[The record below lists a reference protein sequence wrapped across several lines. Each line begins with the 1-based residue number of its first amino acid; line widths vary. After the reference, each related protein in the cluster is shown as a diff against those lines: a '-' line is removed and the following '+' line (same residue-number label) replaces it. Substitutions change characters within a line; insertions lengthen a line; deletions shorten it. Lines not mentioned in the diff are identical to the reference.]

1 LTGKLHK
8 LQVRYP
14 YSTYRHSYEA
24 SPIQFDETHDL
35 PIQNGDFPEN
45 NSILIPSPGMP
56 GMMPCMGCM
65 GGNMPGMGGNMPG
78 MGGMPGVSPREG
90 VKIFGL
96 FQSQSFRSFR
106 T

>member
-1 LTGKLHK
+1 MIYLFKMVIFQQT
-8 LQVRYP
+8 
-14 YSTYRHSYEA
+14 S
-24 SPIQFDETHDL
+24 QF
-35 PIQNGDFPEN
+35 F
-45 NSILIPSPGMP
+45 PSPGMP

-96 FQSQSFRSFR
+96 FQSFRSFR